1 MPRGPKKHLKRLN
14 APKHW
19 MLGKLGGIFVSS
31 VAFCG
36 APRHA
41 EWPNNALIYAS
52 CGGKEKRGASCARS
66 GTGAI
71 SVAAAAAGSVVKN
84 DGFDRS
90 LTESLPCLPWLSP
103 TLKLKT
109 GPQALA
115 WTAQAARVPA
125 AGDHAPKQ
133 AQVSWCFFFFFSF
146 RVVES
151 KKQSTGK
158 QKASGGGGGGGQS
171 LVAARLAA
179 AASHAAFFPG
189 LFFPSRRGI
198 SISISAMDPESG
210 TSKRDVRRDGTR
222 LGSRHPCFAPPP
234 LSLSCLLSL
243 ALLLSLSALPPSTPE
258 RSRERPAFPS
268 SSSSSA
274 RSRPAL
280 PCFAS
285 TIGLAPPL
293 GGRGSSL

>member
-133 AQVSWCFFFFFSF
+133 AQVSFFFPSSA
-146 RVVES
+146 RVAAIER
-151 KKQSTGK
+151 
-158 QKASGGGGGGGQS
+158 ASGGGGQS
-171 LVAARLAA
+171 LLSSRCCIY
-179 AASHAAFFPG
+179 FPG
-189 LFFPSRRGI
+189 LAS
-198 SISISAMDPESG
+198 S
-210 TSKRDVRRDGTR
+210 
-222 LGSRHPCFAPPP
+222 
-234 LSLSCLLSL
+234 
-243 ALLLSLSALPPSTPE
+243 
-258 RSRERPAFPS
+258 PS
-268 SSSSSA
+268 SSRSPYGRSPRSIRIGVQAKKGFKRQEEA
-274 RSRPAL
+274 RIKPEL
-280 PCFAS
+280 
-285 TIGLAPPL
+285 
-293 GGRGSSL
+293 